1 MPTRYTGNSSAVHF
15 AFSFFP
21 CGHGTRHKKTSR
33 RNSEK
38 FLVKLSKVGR
48 STFFDLFSQKIYN
61 PSLPHCGHKKIV
73 RTVVMAIPI
82 ISRALTEKKF
92 KNGYVPAFKIRLKP
106 FRKLV
111 EPFRVMDRQEGLQ
124 TIFRALRR
132 NFKPCASQRKIGKS
146 FAEFPDF
153 PQPI

>member
-1 MPTRYTGNSSAVHF
+1 
-15 AFSFFP
+15 
-21 CGHGTRHKKTSR
+21 
-33 RNSEK
+33 
-38 FLVKLSKVGR
+38 
-48 STFFDLFSQKIYN
+48 
-61 PSLPHCGHKKIV
+61 
-73 RTVVMAIPI
+73 MAIPI
-82 ISRALTEKKF
+82 ISRALTEEKF

-153 PQPI
+153 PGRSIQPI